1 MLKNYVS
8 LMLLLLLIQ
17 SCTPD
22 NMIEEVEMNNQ
33 NKVNLEDLNL
43 REFADTENDT
53 ISSTPEDSEGGE
65 ELPDDGRD

>member
-43 REFADTENDT
+43 
-53 ISSTPEDSEGGE
+53 EG
-65 ELPDDGRD
+65 LD

>member
-1 MLKNYVS
+1 
-8 LMLLLLLIQ
+8 
-17 SCTPD
+17 
-22 NMIEEVEMNNQ
+22 MIEEVEMNNQ

>member
-33 NKVNLEDLNL
+33 NEIQHFPK
-43 REFADTENDT
+43 
-53 ISSTPEDSEGGE
+53 
-65 ELPDDGRD
+65 